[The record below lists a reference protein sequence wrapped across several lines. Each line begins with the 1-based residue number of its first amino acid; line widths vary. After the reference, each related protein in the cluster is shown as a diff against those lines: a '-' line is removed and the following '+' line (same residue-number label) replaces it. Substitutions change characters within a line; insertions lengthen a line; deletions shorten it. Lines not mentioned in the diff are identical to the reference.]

1 MQHHSWTG
9 EDAAATPPRAK
20 IAQMPSESNKTILVV
35 DDEPE
40 IRKLV
45 AAMVGQLGYTVLT
58 ADSGEHA
65 LVLYKNH
72 KGPID
77 LLITDVIAPGMS
89 GPMLA
94 DKLSALQPDLK
105 VLYISGYD
113 NTHVVQ
119 KYVVER
125 GHALLSKPFTVAELQ
140 AKVREMLSRATTGT
154 ALQ

>member
-1 MQHHSWTG
+1 MA
-9 EDAAATPPRAK
+9 EDK
-20 IAQMPSESNKTILVV
+20 KTILVV

-45 AAMVGQLGYTVLT
+45 GAMVSQAGYTAIT

-65 LVLYKNH
+65 LTLFKRQ
-72 KGPID
+72 KEPIE
-77 LLITDVIAPGMS
+77 LLITDVIQPGMS

-94 DKLSALQPDLK
+94 DKLTTLQPDLK

-119 KYVVER
+119 KYVVEK
-125 GHALLSKPFTVAELQ
+125 GHALLPKPFTVEELRS
-140 AKVREMLSRATTGT
+140 KVEKMLHPVAQTGGR
-154 ALQ
+154 

>member
-1 MQHHSWTG
+1 
-9 EDAAATPPRAK
+9 
-20 IAQMPSESNKTILVV
+20 MPESDKKTILVV

-40 IRKLV
+40 VRKLV
-45 AAMVGQLGYTVLT
+45 SAMVSQFGYTVMT

-65 LVLYKNH
+65 IILYRNH

-94 DKLSALQPDLK
+94 DKLTELQPDLK

-119 KYVVER
+119 KYVVEK
-125 GHALLSKPFTVAELQ
+125 GHALLTKPFTVEDMKD
-140 AKVREMLSRATTGT
+140 KVRGMLTSAAQNAGRA
-154 ALQ
+154 

>member
-1 MQHHSWTG
+1 MSAN
-9 EDAAATPPRAK
+9 EKRA
-20 IAQMPSESNKTILVV
+20 ILVV

-45 AAMVGQLGYTVLT
+45 GAMVGTFGWNVLT

-65 LVLYKNH
+65 LTLYKNH
-72 KGPID
+72 KGPIE
-77 LLITDVIAPGMS
+77 LLITDVVAPGMS

-94 DKLSALQPDLK
+94 DKLTEQQPGLK

-119 KYVVER
+119 KYVVQK
-125 GHALLSKPFTVAELQ
+125 GHALVSKPFTVEDIQ
-140 AKVREMLSRATTGT
+140 SKVREMLDLAMRA
-154 ALQ
+154 A

>member
-1 MQHHSWTG
+1 MSAN
-9 EDAAATPPRAK
+9 EKR
-20 IAQMPSESNKTILVV
+20 TILVV

-45 AAMVGQLGYTVLT
+45 GAMVGSFGYNVLT

-65 LVLYKNH
+65 MTLYKNN
-72 KGPID
+72 GPIE
-77 LLITDVIAPGMS
+77 LLITDVVAPGMS

-94 DKLSALQPDLK
+94 DKLTELQPGLK

-119 KYVVER
+119 KYVVEK
-125 GHALLSKPFTVAELQ
+125 GHELLAKPFTVEELQ
-140 AKVREMLSRATTGT
+140 TKVRELLTQVASGSAYH
-154 ALQ
+154 

>member
-1 MQHHSWTG
+1 M
-9 EDAAATPPRAK
+9 D
-20 IAQMPSESNKTILVV
+20 SEERKTILVV

-45 AAMVGQLGYTVLT
+45 SAMITQFGYNALT
-58 ADSGEHA
+58 ADSGDHA
-65 LVLYKNH
+65 LTMYRKLNA
-72 KGPID
+72 PIEM
-77 LLITDVIAPGMS
+77 LITDVVAPGMS

-119 KYVVER
+119 TYVVEQ
-125 GHALLSKPFTVAELQ
+125 GHALLAKPCTVAELQ
-140 AKVREMLSRATTGT
+140 AKMKKLLT
-154 ALQ
+154 AP

>member
-1 MQHHSWTG
+1 
-9 EDAAATPPRAK
+9 
-20 IAQMPSESNKTILVV
+20 MPDEPNNNSKTVLVV

-45 AAMVGQLGYTVLT
+45 SAMVGQFGYHVLT

-65 LVLYKNH
+65 LKLYQNH
-72 KGPID
+72 KAPIE
-77 LLITDVIAPGMS
+77 LLIADVIAPGMS

-94 DKLSALQPDLK
+94 DKLTALQPNLK

-125 GHALLSKPFTVAELQ
+125 GHVLLPKPFTVEELQ
-140 AKVREMLSRATTGT
+140 TKIQQLLKPVAYSAS
-154 ALQ
+154 

>member
-1 MQHHSWTG
+1 MSQADT
-9 EDAAATPPRAK
+9 
-20 IAQMPSESNKTILVV
+20 KTVLVV

-45 AAMVGQLGYTVLT
+45 AAMVGQFGYQTLT

-65 LVLYKNH
+65 LTLFKHHNQ
-72 KGPID
+72 PLA
-77 LLITDVIAPGMS
+77 LLITDVVAPGMS

-94 DKLSALQPDLK
+94 DKLCELQPDLK

-125 GHALLSKPFTVAELQ
+125 GHALLSKPFTVDELRRKMSELLVP
-140 AKVREMLSRATTGT
+140 AALSNARV
-154 ALQ
+154 

>member
-1 MQHHSWTG
+1 MARPLQLG
-9 EDAAATPPRAK
+9 AMADNK
-20 IAQMPSESNKTILVV
+20 KTILVV

-45 AAMVGQLGYTVLT
+45 GAMVNQSGHTAIT

-65 LVLYKNH
+65 LTLYK
-72 KGPID
+72 KLKDPLE
-77 LLITDVIAPGMS
+77 LLITDVVQPGMS

-119 KYVVER
+119 KYVVEK
-125 GHALLSKPFTVAELQ
+125 GHALLPKPFTVH
-140 AKVREMLSRATTGT
+140 
-154 ALQ
+154 

>member
-1 MQHHSWTG
+1 MASG
-9 EDAAATPPRAK
+9 DSK
-20 IAQMPSESNKTILVV
+20 KTILVV

-45 AAMVGQLGYTVLT
+45 SAMVTKFGYTVLT

-65 LVLYKNH
+65 VTLYKHHNE
-72 KGPID
+72 PIEM
-77 LLITDVIAPGMS
+77 LITDVVAPGMS

-94 DKLSALQPDLK
+94 DKLCAIQPDLK

-125 GHALLSKPFTVAELQ
+125 GHALLAKPFSVDVLQSKIAELLNRP
-140 AKVREMLSRATTGT
+140 AATPASAVRG
-154 ALQ
+154 

>member
-1 MQHHSWTG
+1 MP
-9 EDAAATPPRAK
+9 ATDKR
-20 IAQMPSESNKTILVV
+20 TILVV
-35 DDEPE
+35 DDEAE

-45 AAMVGQLGYTVLT
+45 GAMVSQAGYTILT

-65 LVLYKNH
+65 LVLYKNN

-94 DKLSALQPDLK
+94 DKLTEIQPDLK

-119 KYVVER
+119 KYVVEK
-125 GHALLSKPFTVAELQ
+125 GHALLSKPFTVEEMK
-140 AKVREMLSRATTGT
+140 AKVREMLSSA
-154 ALQ
+154 AVA

>member
-1 MQHHSWTG
+1 M
-9 EDAAATPPRAK
+9 
-20 IAQMPSESNKTILVV
+20 SEAVGKKTILVV

-45 AAMVGQLGYTVLT
+45 SAMVSQFGYKVLT

-65 LVLYKNH
+65 LTLYRNQH
-72 KGPID
+72 EP
-77 LLITDVIAPGMS
+77 LEMLITDVVAPGMS

-94 DKLSALQPDLK
+94 DKLSELQPDLK

-119 KYVVER
+119 TYVVEK
-125 GHALLSKPFTVAELQ
+125 GHELLAKPFAVDELKAKISALLSRPAN
-140 AKVREMLSRATTGT
+140 AIRA
-154 ALQ
+154 